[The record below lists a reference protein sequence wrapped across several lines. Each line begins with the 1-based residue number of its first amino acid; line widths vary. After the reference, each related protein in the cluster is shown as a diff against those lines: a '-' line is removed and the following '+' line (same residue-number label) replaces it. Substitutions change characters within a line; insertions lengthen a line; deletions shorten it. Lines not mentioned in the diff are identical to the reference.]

1 LRQKYRPAAEP
12 SHLENVYIKEL
23 TRFSSL
29 YFQSNAQR
37 LFQVAL
43 TIEEVYILAKDLAGE
58 KRYRPPGRKI
68 PWRM

>member
-1 LRQKYRPAAEP
+1 MQSTGTVHVRQQVME
-12 SHLENVYIKEL
+12 EL
-23 TRFSSL
+23 K
-29 YFQSNAQR
+29 
-37 LFQVAL
+37 VAL